1 MRHWA
6 EAVAKAHL
14 LELGYRVLA
23 ENYSLRGAEVDLIAD
38 DDGVLVVLE
47 VKQRRSD
54 AYGSPA
60 ESITPKKIARLRQA
74 ALVYMAER
82 YGRDDL
88 PLRFDAVL
96 VSGTEARYRLEHLK
110 GVF

>member
-6 EAVAKAHL
+6 EEVAKTYL
-14 LELGYRVLA
+14 LGLGYRVLA
-23 ENYSLRGAEVDLIAD
+23 ENYSLRGAEVDLIFD
-38 DDGVLVVLE
+38 DRGVLVVVE
-47 VKQRRSD
+47 VKQRRRN

-74 ALVYMAER
+74 ALVYMAEHC
-82 YGRDDL
+82 GRDDL

-96 VSGTEARYRLEHLK
+96 ISGTQKRYALEHLQ
-110 GVF
+110 GIF